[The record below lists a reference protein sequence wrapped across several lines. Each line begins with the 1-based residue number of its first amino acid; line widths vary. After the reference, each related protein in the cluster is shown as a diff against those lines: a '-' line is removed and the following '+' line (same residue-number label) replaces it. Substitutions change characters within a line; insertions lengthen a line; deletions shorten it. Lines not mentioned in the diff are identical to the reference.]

1 MCARVSPPPAW
12 HNVIAEAQSQ
22 FVSLTGTFFEKDKKQ
37 LIIVA
42 AQTRPKRES
51 ATEVICEVARKIILK
66 SWIKRFA
73 AFLTVSKLKG
83 HIASEKKYNKLTRG
97 SVSVVLSHH
106 EKQKLFGDFFLFTN
120 ELGKKKKKNWKEKRS
135 CFFLTLILCRDVFI
149 IYFYWLSRSIYL
161 GTHNIFLEMAIL
173 ICVFGIE
180 WWKIRFPLI
189 LFSIT
194 RLICRGVRTSM
205 FTFLNHLA
213 RTCLEKKWLAFVC
226 RGHYVN
232 ASTR

>member
-1 MCARVSPPPAW
+1 MRR
-12 HNVIAEAQSQ
+12 NTIKSQ
-22 FVSLTGTFFEKDKKQ
+22 EDLFQLCFPTMRSKSYLAIFFIHK
-37 LIIVA
+37 
-42 AQTRPKRES
+42 
-51 ATEVICEVARKIILK
+51 
-66 SWIKRFA
+66 WIR
-73 AFLTVSKLKG
+73 
-83 HIASEKKYNKLTRG
+83 
-97 SVSVVLSHH
+97 
-106 EKQKLFGDFFLFTN
+106 Q
-120 ELGKKKKKNWKEKRS
+120 KKKNRKEKRS
-135 CFFLTLILCRDVFI
+135 CFFLTLILCRDVFM
-149 IYFYWLSRSIYL
+149 IYSYWLSRSIYL

-180 WWKIRFPLI
+180 LWKIRFSLI

-213 RTCLEKKWLAFVC
+213 RTCLKKKWLAFVC

>member
-1 MCARVSPPPAW
+1 M
-12 HNVIAEAQSQ
+12 
-22 FVSLTGTFFEKDKKQ
+22 
-37 LIIVA
+37 
-42 AQTRPKRES
+42 
-51 ATEVICEVARKIILK
+51 ICEVACKIILK
-66 SWIKRFA
+66 SLIKRFA

-106 EKQKLFGDFFLFTN
+106 KKQKLFGDFFLFTN
-120 ELGKKKKKNWKEKRS
+120 EWGQKKNRKEKRS

-161 GTHNIFLEMAIL
+161 GTHNTFLEMAIL

-180 WWKIRFPLI
+180 WWKIRFSLI

-226 RGHYVN
+226 RGYYVN
-232 ASTR
+232 ASAR

>member
-1 MCARVSPPPAW
+1 M
-12 HNVIAEAQSQ
+12 VIW
-22 FVSLTGTFFEKDKKQ
+22 
-37 LIIVA
+37 
-42 AQTRPKRES
+42 
-51 ATEVICEVARKIILK
+51 EVACKIILK
-66 SWIKRFA
+66 SLIKRFA

-83 HIASEKKYNKLTRG
+83 HIASEKKYNKRTRG

-120 ELGKKKKKNWKEKRS
+120 ELGKKKKNRKEKRS
-135 CFFLTLILCRDVFI
+135 CFFLTLILCCDVFM
-149 IYFYWLSRSIYL
+149 IYLYWLSRSIYL

-180 WWKIRFPLI
+180 WWKIRFSLI